1 MSRERPAVSREK
13 AENYRAQVANGKRI
27 RRSFYVT
34 EAMGKRL
41 NDAVHAV
48 KGRNSPD
55 GEFVPDSASALVE
68 MAVWAEIARLE
79 DRFNDGESFPPA
91 AGPLPSGPAASG
103 VDRLSRPRGPYYP
116 D

>member
-13 AENYRAQVANGKRI
+13 AENYRAQAANKKRV
-27 RRSFYVT
+27 RKTYYVT
-34 EAMGKRL
+34 EALTDRVV
-41 NDAVHAV
+41 DAVQAV
-48 KGRNSPD
+48 KGHASESS
-55 GEFVPDSASALVE
+55 EFVPDSASALVE